1 MTPAI
6 SAAALAASLN
16 AWMRSLYGRDS
27 TPISVTVVRTESA
40 PMLQISTSV
49 EQRRYLGEF
58 LWERMALFPQPF
70 DEPLRIPL
78 DQVQQVLRVAR
89 GAVDV
94 PSESTLR

>member
-16 AWMRSLYGRDS
+16 ACMRSLYGRDW
-27 TPISVTVVRTESA
+27 TPISVTVVRTESV

-49 EQRRYLGEF
+49 EQRRYLGAC
-58 LWERMALFPQPF
+58 LWKRLALFPQPF

-89 GAVDV
+89 DAVNV
-94 PSESTLR
+94 PSEAILR

>member
-16 AWMRSLYGRDS
+16 TWMRSLYGRDS
-27 TPISVTVVRTESA
+27 VPITVRVVVTGSGY
-40 PMLQISTSV
+40 MLQISTSV

-58 LWERMALFPQPF
+58 LWKRMALFPQPF

-78 DQVQQVLRVAR
+78 DQAHKLLKVAR
-89 GAVDV
+89 DAENGLR
-94 PSESTLR
+94 ESSLT